1 MNPQLALRHYRQNQ
15 IFSATPLQLVL
26 MVYDVA
32 IVGCVRRDLA
42 KTTQALN
49 TLIKALDMRQGDI
62 PTRLYWLYQ
71 YCADQARRGDFDQ
84 AAHILRELAGVWV
97 RCLVEQGLPLRQAPT
112 P

>member
-1 MNPQLALRHYRQNQ
+1 MNPQLALRHYRRNQ
-15 IFSATPLQLVL
+15 ILSATPLQLVL

-49 TLIKALDMRQGDI
+49 TLIKALDMRHGDI

-71 YCADQARRGDFDQ
+71 YCADQARQGDFDQ
-84 AAHILRELAGVWV
+84 AARILRELASVWV
-97 RCLVEQGLPLRQAPT
+97 QCLVEQGPSLKQAHIA
-112 P
+112 